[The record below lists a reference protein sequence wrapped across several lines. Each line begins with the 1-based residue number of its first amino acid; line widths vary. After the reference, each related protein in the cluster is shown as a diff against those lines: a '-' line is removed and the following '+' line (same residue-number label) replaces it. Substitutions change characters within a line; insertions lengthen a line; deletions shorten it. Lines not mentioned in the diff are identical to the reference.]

1 MVLVGKEG
9 RGQFFQCF
17 FIDAALEVDHL
28 AQRNPIVIPFP
39 GLKFRMAG
47 GFQVDIFVFT
57 EKLQEEPNLLLAFVD
72 AAKVAANP
80 AVGNVIA

>member
-1 MVLVGKEG
+1 MSRAFRFFPSRRRNKVFLVGKEG

-39 GLKFRMAG
+39 GLKFRMVSG
-47 GFQVDIFVFT
+47 LQVNVFVFT
-57 EKLQEEPNLLLAFVD
+57 EKL
-72 AAKVAANP
+72 
-80 AVGNVIA
+80 